1 MGYSDGVCKICNVMI
16 QVSSKE
22 AEFLQKILPS
32 YYNNLQQNP
41 KTLLIKYNGMYAYQ
55 VKIDTPLKD
64 QIS

>member
-1 MGYSDGVCKICNVMI
+1 MI

-55 VKIDTPLKD
+55 VKMDTPLKD

>member
-1 MGYSDGVCKICNVMI
+1 MI

-55 VKIDTPLKD
+55 VKIDAPLKD